1 MVARLNRRRP
11 IEYENVRGGP
21 ISSNDAANG
30 TEFVDLGKGSR
41 NLTEENGASGKTG
54 VDKEPEFI
62 EGS

>member
-1 MVARLNRRRP
+1 MVARPNRRRP
-11 IEYENVRGGP
+11 TEYEDVRGGP

-30 TEFVDLGKGSR
+30 TKFEHLRKGSG